1 MMTLAKRQQPSHFWV
16 YLSPLLAIALTL
28 ATGSLLFALLDV
40 DPLHALTTFFITP
53 LSDTFGVGELLIKST
68 PILLCA
74 LGLSLCYRAGIWNIG
89 AEGQL
94 IAGSISTTLIALAFI
109 DSNTGFSLPLAL
121 LAGMLGGA
129 VFAGIAALLK
139 YQFNT
144 NEILTTIM
152 LNYIAYHLLQWG
164 VHGPLRDP
172 NGFNFPE
179 SALFD
184 ANTILPILLD
194 GTRAHLGVL
203 FTPIVLVLTWVLL
216 SKSFAGFQIETLGL
230 SPLSARMAGF
240 SSKKIGYSVFLLS
253 GALAG
258 LAGAIEVT
266 GPIGQLVP
274 QVSPGY
280 GFAAIIVAFLGRL
293 HPVGIMLAGLLM
305 GLIHLGGELVQ
316 LELGLPKSITGI
328 FQGLLL
334 FYLLSCDVFI
344 QYRLTTQPGGLLH
357 PKKTQKVT

>member
-1 MMTLAKRQQPSHFWV
+1 MLTLKKRQLPSKYWA
-16 YLSPLLAIALTL
+16 YSSPLLAIVLTL
-28 ATGSLLFALLDV
+28 LTGAALFAILGVNPID
-40 DPLHALTTFFITP
+40 ALVTFFISP
-53 LSDTFGVGELLIKST
+53 LSDSFGVGELLIKTT

-74 LGLSLCYRAGIWNIG
+74 FGLSLCYRASVWNIG

-94 IAGSISTTLIALAFI
+94 IIGSLTATIIALMFVEEGHSA
-109 DSNTGFSLPLAL
+109 SLPLAL
-121 LAGMLGGA
+121 VAGIVGGA
-129 VFAGIAALLK
+129 AFAGVAAFLK
-139 YQFNT
+139 YQFNA

-152 LNYIAYHLLQWG
+152 LNYIAYNLLQWA

-184 ANTILPILLD
+184 ASTILPIIME

-203 FTPIVLVLTWVLL
+203 FTPVILIFTWVLL

-240 SSKKIGYSVFLLS
+240 SSKKIGITVLLIS
-253 GALAG
+253 GGLAG
-258 LAGAIEVT
+258 LAGAVEVT

-274 QVSPGY
+274 QISPGY

-293 HPVGIMLAGLLM
+293 HPVGILLAGLLM
-305 GLIHLGGELVQ
+305 GLIYLGGELVQ
-316 LELGLPKSITGI
+316 IELGLPKSITGI

-344 QYRLTTQPGGLLH
+344 QYRLTTKPGGLLH
-357 PKKTQKVT
+357 PKKTQRIC